1 MWQSIFAVACLAGVS
16 AQCLAAERTKS
27 EPFARPSCML
37 VRYYVAKY
45 SVAAAETW
53 ARNAGATEAQIESAR
68 QCVKLRTAQGS

>member
-1 MWQSIFAVACLAGVS
+1 MWQSICVVAFVAGLS

-27 EPFARPSCML
+27 EPFARPSCMV

-53 ARNAGATEAQIESAR
+53 ARNAGATEAQIESAK